1 MQSPAL
7 SAETIR
13 QLQPRLRS
21 FAHRALRNDADA
33 EDLTQDTLLAMLRAP
48 APFRGEASLPT
59 YAIAILKHKIADLVR
74 ARVTERRAQALVAAE
89 AECHADAGPDL
100 CTSVARRRRR
110 ERFWPHLRIQLRAL
124 PAQTR
129 EAFVLRLLYDCD
141 VDETS
146 RRLRISRNHT
156 AVLTSR
162 AKKQLR
168 CTLDLAVLEE

>member
-1 MQSPAL
+1 MRSPSL
-7 SAETIR
+7 SAETIT

-21 FAHRALRNDADA
+21 FAHRTLHNEADA

-59 YAIAILKHKIADLVR
+59 FATAILKHKIADLVR
-74 ARVTERRAQALVAAE
+74 ARVTERRAQARIAAE
-89 AECHADAGPDL
+89 MQCRADAGPDL
-100 CTSVARRRRR
+100 STSLAQRRRRD
-110 ERFWPHLRIQLRAL
+110 RFWPHLRAQLRAL

-129 EAFVLRLLYDCD
+129 EAFVLRLLLDCD

-146 RRLRISRNHT
+146 RRLGISANHT

-168 CTLDLAVLEE
+168 GSLDRAALEE